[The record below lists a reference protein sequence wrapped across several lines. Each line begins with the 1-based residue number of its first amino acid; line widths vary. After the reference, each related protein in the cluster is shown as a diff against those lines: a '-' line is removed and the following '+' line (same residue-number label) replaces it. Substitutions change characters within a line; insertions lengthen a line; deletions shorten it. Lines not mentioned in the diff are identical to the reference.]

1 MLLVKNNKKMKV
13 YTYYTES
20 HKVLFENYFRKT
32 IVDLEIDATFGEQE
46 CKTGSYYQDGWKK
59 TTMKKVDV
67 FIKAVEENM
76 DGIFVFSDVDIQ
88 FFGPIKDQL
97 LLELEDYDI
106 AIQND
111 YNGGLCSGFFI
122 CRGNE
127 RTLKMFQNMR
137 DNHDKYL
144 EDQHALN
151 LNLNFCKFKVLSP
164 RFWTFGAYGTQW
176 KGQNFDIPDNLL
188 MHHSNWTEGIDNKI
202 KLLEIVKYKN
212 SLKKQVQDNNK
223 EYQDF
228 LNDYFSEFRPVPT
241 YPVYPPYH
249 TGKYLDMFFFE
260 YYQNNK
266 PNKDIYY
273 LPIDWTTCY
282 IQNVNLQILQ
292 EKILSLDKS
301 KKYFAVSQHD
311 DAIREYLPTGTLRF
325 CAGGNAGGI
334 PIPLVCSPIPDK
346 YKRETN
352 KDIFCSFV
360 GSITHPI
367 RQQMVSVLNGNNK
380 YHLSYKQWTDKV
392 INSDMENFM
401 DITSR
406 SIFTL
411 CPRGYGRNSFRM
423 YEAMQLG
430 SIPVYIFDED
440 WRPFKD
446 DVNWDEFAVSIHTS
460 QINSIDSILSNI
472 SSDKIKQM
480 SGNSI
485 KVYND
490 KFSLESMSKQIINKL

>member
-1 MLLVKNNKKMKV
+1 MRV

-20 HKVLFENYFRKT
+20 HKILFENYFKKT
-32 IVDLEIDATFGEQE
+32 IVDLEIYATFGEQE
-46 CKTGSYYQDGWKK
+46 CKTGSYYKDGWKK

-76 DGIFVFSDVDIQ
+76 NDIFVFSDVDIQ

-97 LLELEDYDI
+97 LIELEDYDI

-127 RTLKMFQNMR
+127 RTLKMFQNMKN
-137 DNHDKYL
+137 NHDKYL

-151 LNLNFCKFKVLSP
+151 MNLNFCKFKVLSP

-202 KLLEIVKYKN
+202 KLLEVVKYKQT
-212 SLKKQVQDNNK
+212 LKKQVMDNKK

-228 LNDYFSEFRPVPT
+228 LNDYFSEFRPIPT

-249 TGKYLDMFFFE
+249 TGKYLDMFFFN
-260 YYQNNK
+260 YFNSNK
-266 PNKDIYY
+266 INKDIYY

-282 IQNVNLQILQ
+282 IQSVNLPLLQ
-292 EKILSLDKS
+292 EKLLSLDKS

-311 DAIREYLPTGTLRF
+311 DAIREYLPNGTLRF
-325 CAGGNAGGI
+325 CAGGNLGGI
-334 PIPLVCSPIPDK
+334 PLPLVCSRIPSDLK
-346 YKRETN
+346 VNLE

-360 GSITHPI
+360 GSLTHPI
-367 RQQMVSVLNGNNK
+367 RQNMISILEKDIK
-380 YHLSYKQWTDKV
+380 YKLIYRQWTDKV
-392 INSDMENFM
+392 SDVDMNNFM
-401 DITSR
+401 NITSR

-430 SIPVYIFDED
+430 SIPVYIYDED
-440 WRPFKD
+440 WRAFKD
-446 DVNWDEFAVSIHTS
+446 DINWDDFSVSIHHS
-460 QINSIDSILSNI
+460 NLNSLDSILSSI
-472 SSDKIKQM
+472 SEDKIEQM
-480 SGNSI
+480 SKNAI
-485 KVYND
+485 KAYD
-490 KFSLESMSKQIINKL
+490 DFFSLEALSKKLIEKI